1 MMSISVIIMMMM
13 IQRPDCSLSSP
24 RSLFVSPLFIYPRP
38 TVCKMMMIIIII
50 YKYVNVWSK
59 TFMYPRHTSC
69 TMMIIMINMLFKK
82 ITCSSNVFLKTK
94 IRLGKFL
101 MHHRSPRYYHSYF
114 KPTST
119 VCDVMFIDDD
129 DDDDWW
135 RCLSTEVIWGCS
147 RQWCPVAKMEQ
158 RHPLGR
164 SLRSM
169 IIIIIINSDNGVP
182 LICMILVHGQKQN
195 RGRGLR
201 STRSLLSFNDNIRI
215 DNHLFWFCYLNFK
228 SSGR

>member
-1 MMSISVIIMMMM
+1 MMM

-38 TVCKMMMIIIII
+38 TVCKMMIIIII

-59 TFMYPRHTSC
+59 TFMYPRHASC

-114 KPTST
+114 KPTPT
-119 VCDVMFIDDD
+119 VCDVMFINDDD
-129 DDDDWW
+129 DDNWW
-135 RCLSTEVIWGCS
+135 HCLSTEVIWGCS

-158 RHPLGR
+158 RRPLGR

-169 IIIIIINSDNGVP
+169 MMMIIINSDNGVR

-195 RGRGLR
+195 RGAGITFHTFLVV
-201 STRSLLSFNDNIRI
+201 I
-215 DNHLFWFCYLNFK
+215 
-228 SSGR
+228 